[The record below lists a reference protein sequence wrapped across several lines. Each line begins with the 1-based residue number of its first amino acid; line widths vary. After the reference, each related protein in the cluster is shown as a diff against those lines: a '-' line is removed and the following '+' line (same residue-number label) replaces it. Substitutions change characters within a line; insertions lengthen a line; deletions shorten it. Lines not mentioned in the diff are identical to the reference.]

1 MMDKIGHRIVISF
14 VSQISAGEAREGK
27 QIPALLFTLNC
38 CFTLPNH
45 CSFHKRWCHMGC
57 KHLQM
62 SWTKSNLV
70 YKSQQHS
77 VSLVFLILFCH
88 CSLHKKIKSC
98 HHLLYMLFLIIYLF
112 IENDKQLHEDSLEF
126 LICVNKKKVIKFGWM
141 RG

>member
-98 HHLLYMLFLIIYLF
+98 HHLLYMLFLIIYLLRMTNSYMKILQNF
-112 IENDKQLHEDSLEF
+112 SSVSIKRRSSSLDGCE
-126 LICVNKKKVIKFGWM
+126 GE
-141 RG
+141 